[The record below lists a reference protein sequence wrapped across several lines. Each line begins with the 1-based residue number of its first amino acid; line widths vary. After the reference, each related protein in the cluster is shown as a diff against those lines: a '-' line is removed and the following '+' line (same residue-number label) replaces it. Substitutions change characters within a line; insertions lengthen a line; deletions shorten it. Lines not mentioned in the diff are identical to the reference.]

1 MRWNRDPCRT
11 LDDELLPRSQSSF
24 VQKSYLMVDFFF
36 ILSGFIM
43 VYVYGAWF
51 EQKCSGKDFR
61 RFFVARFARL
71 YPLHLFTLGW
81 CVLLKIVLQASGAMA
96 GLSPKL
102 QDMYNLDA
110 LPAHLLLLNA
120 FIPGAWLTFNVPS
133 WSISAEWYTYLIFP
147 LLAWLAARQ
156 NMTRKILLVSL
167 LYLGYW
173 GIIQF
178 AGHNFDLNVTAYG
191 GVMRCLVGFG
201 IGMITYAGYVR
212 LQVWNGMGRS
222 AWLAGAGVMTVAG
235 MHAGIS
241 DIFIVALFPVLIFL
255 AARNTGAMAR
265 LLDRRFFQLLGEQSY
280 SIYMIHVPLMS
291 TFLVGWLVFRAEKS
305 VGVDNASALALT
317 PAVAWSGCLVYAL
330 LVLVLSTLTFR
341 YVESPMRQWLNQRL
355 RVGTGPA
362 AITRQKTPV

>member
-1 MRWNRDPCRT
+1 
-11 LDDELLPRSQSSF
+11 
-24 VQKSYLMVDFFF
+24 
-36 ILSGFIM
+36 
-43 VYVYGAWF
+43 
-51 EQKCSGKDFR
+51 
-61 RFFVARFARL
+61 
-71 YPLHLFTLGW
+71 
-81 CVLLKIVLQASGAMA
+81 
-96 GLSPKL
+96 
-102 QDMYNLDA
+102 
-110 LPAHLLLLNA
+110 
-120 FIPGAWLTFNVPS
+120 
-133 WSISAEWYTYLIFP
+133 
-147 LLAWLAARQ
+147 
-156 NMTRKILLVSL
+156 MTRKILLVSL

-212 LQVWNGMGRS
+212 LRVWNGMGRS

-265 LLDRRFFQLLGEQSY
+265 LLDRRFFQQLGEQSY

-291 TFLVGWLVFRAEKS
+291 TFLVGWLVFRTEKS

-317 PAVAWSGCLVYAL
+317 PVIALSGCLVYAL

-355 RVGTGPA
+355 RVETGAGPA
-362 AITRQKTPV
+362 AITRQKTPG